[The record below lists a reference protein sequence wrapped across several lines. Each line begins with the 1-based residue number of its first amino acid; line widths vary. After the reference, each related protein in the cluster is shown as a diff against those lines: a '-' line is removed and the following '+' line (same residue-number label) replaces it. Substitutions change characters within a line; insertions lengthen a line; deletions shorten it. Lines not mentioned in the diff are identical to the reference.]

1 LLTFRYLSSSI
12 LTDLGFLSYLERE
25 RWTDQ
30 RLAFQ
35 EEAAEAVGPE
45 DARKVIWGLIGVVEG
60 RRWSASLPSR
70 LSMVISE
77 LPRRAVIS
85 EEC

>member
-12 LTDLGFLSYLERE
+12 LTDLGFLSCLERE

-30 RLAFQ
+30 RPAFQ

-45 DARKVIWGLIGVVEG
+45 AARKVIWGLTGVVEG

-77 LPRRAVIS
+77 LLRRAVIS